1 MAADEREPL
10 QLWLGGCMGGGW
22 LSSAVASVS
31 ESVLP
36 RPRPF
41 VNFVRPSVGLFACFL
56 LCACLPVRLT

>member
-10 QLWLGGCMGGGW
+10 QLWLAGWVGGW

-41 VNFVRPSVGLFACFL
+41 VNFVCPSVGLFACFL